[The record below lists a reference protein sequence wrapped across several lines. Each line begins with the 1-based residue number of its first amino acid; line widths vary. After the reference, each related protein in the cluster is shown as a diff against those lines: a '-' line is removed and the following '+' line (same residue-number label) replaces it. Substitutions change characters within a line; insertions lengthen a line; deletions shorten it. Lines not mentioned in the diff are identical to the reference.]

1 MAKASKNNPSKT
13 AAVGQPNTN
22 VSIPIWL
29 LPNPRHAIG
38 IFLLGVLLYA
48 NTFKHDYTIDD
59 AIVIT
64 ENMFTQ
70 EGISGI
76 PGLLQYDTFYGFFKD
91 PGKKRL
97 VAGGRYRPF
106 TPIMFAVEKSIFGE
120 KQLIA
125 GHIINA
131 LLYGLTGAVLYWLIV
146 ALFREGK
153 ERGFVALGAALL
165 FVAHPVHTEAVAN
178 IKGRD
183 EIVALLGSLLA
194 LWLVWKAF
202 KTKNILWQ
210 VPAAL
215 AFFMALL
222 SKENAITFIA
232 IVPLTFYY
240 FSKANWRQ
248 IIGHTLPLF
257 TVAIVFLIIRGAIV
271 GWDIGDPPKELMN
284 NPFLKLVNN
293 QWVDFSAAEKSATIA
308 STLWEYFRLIIF
320 PHPLTHDYYPRHI
333 DIQNWASGKALLG
346 IGVNLALA
354 VIALWGLRKKDP
366 ISYGI
371 WFYLITLSI
380 ASNIVFPVGTNMSE
394 RFLFMP
400 SVGLAIAG
408 AVGIYR
414 LFKHNKGSQLTW
426 GMALIAIIALLFSVK
441 TVIRNTAWKDNLTL
455 FTTDVKTAP
464 NSAKLRNAAGGELVT
479 LSVEP
484 ENKDRREAML
494 IEGQAHLR
502 EAIRIHPT
510 YKNAYLLL
518 GNCLNYLED
527 YEGAIQSYQNALA
540 IDPSWKDANENL
552 GITYRN
558 AGKFY
563 GEKRGDIQKALTY
576 LQEANRIRPK
586 EFETLRLLGVANGVN
601 GNLQEA
607 QRYFAEAIT
616 VFDKHPDTWFDLGL
630 TYLSLGNT
638 ARYQECLAKAKELE
652 PDIETRR
659 RLKQ

>member
-1 MAKASKNNPSKT
+1 MAKASKSNPSKHG
-13 AAVGQPNTN
+13 AASQPL
-22 VSIPIWL
+22 SKDAIPSWL
-29 LPNPRHAIG
+29 LPNTRYSIG

-48 NTFKHDYTIDD
+48 NTFKHEYTLDD

-91 PGKKRL
+91 PSKKRL

-106 TPIMFAVEKSIFGE
+106 TPVMFAVEKSVFGE

-131 LLYGLTGAVLYWLIV
+131 LLYGFTGVVLYWLIT

-153 ERGFVALGAALL
+153 ERGFVALGVALL

-183 EIVALLGSLLA
+183 EIVALLGSLLS
-194 LWLVWKAF
+194 LWFVWKAF
-202 KTKNILWQ
+202 KQNNFLWQ
-210 VPAAL
+210 IPAAIL
-215 AFFMALL
+215 FFVALL
-222 SKENAITFIA
+222 SKENAITFMA
-232 IVPLTFYY
+232 IIPLTFYY
-240 FSKANWRQ
+240 FSKATWKQ
-248 IIGHTLPLF
+248 IAGHTLPLL
-257 TVAIVFLIIRGAIV
+257 AIAVIFLIIRGAVV
-271 GWDIGDPPKELMN
+271 GWNIGDPPKELMN

-293 QWVDFSAAEKSATIA
+293 QWVDFSAAEKSATI
-308 STLWEYFRLIIF
+308 STTLWEYFRLMIF

-333 DIQNWASGKALLG
+333 AIANWGSAKALLG
-346 IGVNLALA
+346 LAVNLAL
-354 VIALWGLRKKDP
+354 VIIAWKGLRKKDP
-366 ISYGI
+366 VSYGI

-400 SVGLAIAG
+400 SIGLAMA
-408 AVGIYR
+408 ASVWIYR
-414 LFKHNKGSQLTW
+414 LSKGGNGSGLKW
-426 GMALIAIIALLFSVK
+426 GMAIIAVIAVLFSIK
-441 TVIRNTAWKDNLTL
+441 TVVRNTVWKDNLTL

-479 LSVEP
+479 QSVKP
-484 ENKDRREAML
+484 ENKDRKEAML
-494 IEGQAHLR
+494 KEAQVHLQ

-510 YKNAYLLL
+510 YKNAHLLL
-518 GNCLNYLED
+518 GNCLNYQEE
-527 YEGAIQSYQNALA
+527 YEASIQSYQNALA
-540 IDPSWKDANENL
+540 IDPTWKDAIENL
-552 GITYRN
+552 GITYRD

-576 LQEANRIRPK
+576 LKEADRIRPK
-586 EFETLRLLGVANGVN
+586 EFETLRLLGVANGVS
-601 GNLQEA
+601 GNLTEA
-607 QRYFAEAIT
+607 QRYFSEAIA

-630 TYLSLGNT
+630 TYLNLGD
-638 ARYQECLAKAKELE
+638 AVRYQECMAKAIELE
-652 PDIETRR
+652 PEIETRR
-659 RLKQ
+659 RAK